1 MGLISELLL
10 LPVTGPVHG
19 LQFIL
24 EQIREEA
31 EAERLDEDRV
41 MAELMNLGLRYDLG
55 EISDA
60 EYEAQERV
68 LLEELDAIR
77 TYNEGLMELET
88 DTYVD
93 GDSMDYVDGDG

>member
-77 TYNEGLMELET
+77 AYKEGLI
-88 DTYVD
+88 DVDSSRDVD
-93 GDSMDYVDGDG
+93 GDSMDYVDGGG

>member
-41 MAELMNLGLRYDLG
+41 MAELMNLGLRYDLS

-77 TYNEGLMELET
+77 TYNEGLN
-88 DTYVD
+88 DVDSSRDVD
-93 GDSMDYVDGDG
+93 GDSMDYVDGGG